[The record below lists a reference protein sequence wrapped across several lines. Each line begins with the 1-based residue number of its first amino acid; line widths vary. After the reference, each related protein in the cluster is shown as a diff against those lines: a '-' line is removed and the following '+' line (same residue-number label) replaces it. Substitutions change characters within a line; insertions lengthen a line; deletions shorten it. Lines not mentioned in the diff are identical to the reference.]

1 VIVRFVRKNVLLRA
15 FYENPK
21 KYLDRVS
28 KATHMGV
35 NLNVCE

>member
-1 VIVRFVRKNVLLRA
+1 MVHFVRKNVLLRA

-28 KATHMGV
+28 KTTHMGV